1 MENRLF
7 DVRVKEIRDIPSPEE
22 LKRLTP
28 LNEKGSE
35 TVLKA
40 REEISRVIQGKDDRL
55 LLVFGPCSIH
65 DPYEYIRF
73 ADRVNEEIIKQVSD
87 VFVPVIRGPVEKP
100 RTGGSDAWRGYAKDP
115 YLRGTCE
122 IPTGLYLTRDLFRNV
137 ANLGIPMASEPIEI
151 EFIDYFDDL
160 LSLYWI
166 GARSVSAD
174 VYKLNASA
182 LSAPV
187 GFKNTE
193 SGDVDVAIGAM
204 DTAHGS
210 NTFPGQKQNGMPA
223 QITSTGNPD
232 IFLIHRGSANSP
244 NYFTENLVS
253 SSGKLKAKGLC
264 ERVLVDCNHANS
276 GKNPNKQ
283 LEIFEYLVGNANKK
297 GEYENGAPLL
307 GVMMEVYHK
316 SGNQKMIYGKT
327 PIPELSI
334 TDACSSFEETR
345 ERILSA
351 AEGMR
356 RKEETCA

>member
-1 MENRLF
+1 MAERKLF
-7 DVRVKEIRDIPSPEE
+7 DTRVKEIRDIPSPEE

-40 REEISRVIQGKDDRL
+40 RQEISDVIQGRDKRL
-55 LLVFGPCSIH
+55 LLVFGPCSMH
-65 DPYEYIRF
+65 NPYEYIGF
-73 ADRVNEEIIKQVSD
+73 ANRANEEIIKQVSD

-100 RTGGSDAWRGYAKDP
+100 RTGGAEAWRGYAKDP
-115 YLRGTCE
+115 YLKGECD

-137 ANLGIPMASEPIEI
+137 SNLGIPIASEPIEI

-204 DTAHGS
+204 DTARGS
-210 NTFPGQKQNGMPA
+210 NTFPGTKQSGLPA

-232 IFLIHRGSANSP
+232 IFLIHRGSASSP
-244 NYFTENLVS
+244 NYMIENLVS

-264 ERVLVDCNHANS
+264 ERILVDCNHMNS
-276 GKNPNKQ
+276 KKNPMKQ
-283 LEIFEYLVGNANKK
+283 LEIFDYLIEEKIK
-297 GEYENGAPLL
+297 GAPLL
-307 GVMMEVYHK
+307 GTMKEVYLK
-316 SGNQKMIYGKT
+316 EGNQKLVYGKT
-327 PIPELSI
+327 PEPELSI
-334 TDACSSFEETR
+334 TDACSSFENAK
-345 ERILSA
+345 ERILRA
-351 AEGMR
+351 AEKI
-356 RKEETCA
+356 RKAMK